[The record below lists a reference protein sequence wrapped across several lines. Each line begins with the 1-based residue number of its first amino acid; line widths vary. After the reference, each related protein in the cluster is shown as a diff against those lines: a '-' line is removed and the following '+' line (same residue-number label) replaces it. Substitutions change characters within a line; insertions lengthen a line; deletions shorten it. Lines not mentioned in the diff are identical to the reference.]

1 MSFRELLGRAG
12 FLFVR
17 SPSQHGRLSRL
28 GVLEAPGGSSP
39 GAMAFFSRAIFVVFY
54 FILCIV
60 EDSDLCGDE
69 EFIAV
74 GEFVLLMEA
83 LPSFS
88 QEGNT

>member
-1 MSFRELLGRAG
+1 M
-12 FLFVR
+12 
-17 SPSQHGRLSRL
+17 QWH
-28 GVLEAPGGSSP
+28 
-39 GAMAFFSRAIFVVFY
+39 FSVRAIFVVFY

-69 EFIAV
+69 EFIAL